1 MCFPED
7 DNFYEGQE
15 DEEEY
20 SNHRSV
26 FRTRQKSPRVGDELF
41 VIKVGVITSIAER
54 GGTSLPETVGMALV
68 RRAEGILNKM
78 KRIDLEIERNLDD
91 GTGMI
96 LPPPMDPFDGLEV
109 VLGNGFTRGDLR
121 VIPSRRLRR
130 GQNLFEVEHW
140 SAFDD
145 GEGGAN
151 ADAGNGS
158 VMGFMQYGAWELPDD
173 EEGKGGN

>member
-1 MCFPED
+1 MDVDKGCYQGQEGVASLLKNKRGLQRSLYSVFFPED

-15 DEEEY
+15 DKEEY

-78 KRIDLEIERNLDD
+78 KRMDLEIERNLDD

-96 LPPPMDPFDGLEV
+96 LPPPMDPLDGLEV
-109 VLGNGFTRGDLR
+109 VLGNGFT
-121 VIPSRRLRR
+121 SRRLRR
-130 GQNLFEVEHW
+130 GQNLFEVE
-140 SAFDD
+140 
-145 GEGGAN
+145 
-151 ADAGNGS
+151 
-158 VMGFMQYGAWELPDD
+158 QR
-173 EEGKGGN
+173 